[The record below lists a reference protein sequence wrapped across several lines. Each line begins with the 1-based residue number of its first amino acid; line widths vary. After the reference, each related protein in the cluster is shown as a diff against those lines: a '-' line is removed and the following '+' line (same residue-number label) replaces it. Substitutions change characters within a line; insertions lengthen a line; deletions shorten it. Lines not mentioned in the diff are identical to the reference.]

1 MHNGWVNVRRL
12 VGSIHVILRRLAEE
26 KDHKREKRE
35 NRPETAGTHEKR
47 DR

>member
-1 MHNGWVNVRRL
+1 MA
-12 VGSIHVILRRLAEE
+12 GSTYDGPSARYVILRRLAEKE